1 MNCTGYNPLMRYVMA
16 PELVD
21 DVFAQQGALDAPDI
35 LAAGGSKWFVT
46 DNGCS
51 SWAAPI
57 LMLRDGYWG

>member
-1 MNCTGYNPLMRYVMA
+1 MRYVMA

-21 DVFAQQGALDAPDI
+21 DVFAHQGALDAPDI